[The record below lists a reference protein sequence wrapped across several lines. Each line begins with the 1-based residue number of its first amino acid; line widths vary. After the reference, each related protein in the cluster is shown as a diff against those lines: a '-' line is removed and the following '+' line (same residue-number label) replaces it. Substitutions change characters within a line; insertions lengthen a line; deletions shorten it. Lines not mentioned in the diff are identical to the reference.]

1 MVAGTLLS
9 SSLSL
14 SARMYVPTFFLDERE
29 GLLVLGR
36 PWHAAPRQAAPQG
49 QRCTPSASCLVG
61 CSCSWSS
68 GGPCW
73 GPWLGGSTE
82 PESLLFNGCCGRWAS
97 SITDVI
103 FFPTFQQKIRAVSL
117 KFLVFSR
124 ITLVIQILITT
135 DLSCDLNGTLC
146 FFSIFYCSVLHTNK
160 WSSPNLFFIVFPM
173 HMPFPMW
180 PLTWIT
186 AIFQDKLKTSWSVSL
201 LPHLTMTLSVSD
213 SAAFTSAPHGSG
225 SEQASCFVF

>member
-1 MVAGTLLS
+1 M
-9 SSLSL
+9 
-14 SARMYVPTFFLDERE
+14 
-29 GLLVLGR
+29 
-36 PWHAAPRQAAPQG
+36 
-49 QRCTPSASCLVG
+49 
-61 CSCSWSS
+61 
-68 GGPCW
+68 
-73 GPWLGGSTE
+73 
-82 PESLLFNGCCGRWAS
+82 
-97 SITDVI
+97 
-103 FFPTFQQKIRAVSL
+103 SL
-117 KFLVFSR
+117 KFLAFSR

-225 SEQASCFVF
+225 RENSIMLRFLAVSHTDIISPNQTMSSYSTYRVASTVTTVEESTEGISAFIHSLV